1 MEIFIPDDEYLTEDG
16 LIKKEVWDDFVEAV
30 KQRSLDPKDY
40 ECMKEE

>member
-16 LIKKEVWDDFVEAV
+16 FVKKEAWDDFVEAV
-30 KQRSLDPKDY
+30 KQHSLDPKDY